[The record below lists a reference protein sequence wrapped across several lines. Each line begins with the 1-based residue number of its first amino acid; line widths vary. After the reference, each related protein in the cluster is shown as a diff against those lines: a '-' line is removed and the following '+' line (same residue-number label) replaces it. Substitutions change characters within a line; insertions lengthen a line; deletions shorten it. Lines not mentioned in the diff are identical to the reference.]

1 MPEFIEVTRA
11 GTGNHEV
18 AFQDKHGK
26 EMFKARS
33 DSLSGAIGFSMT
45 IKASDVE
52 NSSPRVWLLVGLE
65 EDNWW
70 QTYAPPD
77 VNVICVPEADARG
90 AYQYCKDII
99 KWSFKDLRNV
109 LFIGAGALNRAS
121 WLDVDPRER
130 FYEDRG
136 VVDYPWGEVIDLVF
150 EARKKGAT
158 TIVEVP
164 DKPKFRKSAQYKNI
178 VDCMKWERFT
188 IADCCHGRRICV
200 PQGSGAPN
208 IVYVNEATEFLIH
221 GLKAPENVKGVCGMQ
236 HHHASREAV
245 ETHGDGCGK
254 RTSKVSRL
262 LLKMLSERDTK
273 VGDPKACSSVEKLP
287 SGKDRMIIEFCCS
300 KDSSLG
306 KSSNA
311 TRGAHVM
318 RVHEALQAQTKACE
332 SNILKEAER
341 FRKSNPKCPILVFA
355 SLPCTGG
362 SNWIKVNEMGGETEK
377 GKEHRKK
384 FRDLLKAL
392 KRLLRKLAVFSPK
405 IAFELPKTCL
415 YWSWPEVQALIKQH
429 SLRVARIDGCM
440 MGVVDKDGIPLLKAW
455 CIATNV
461 STMLNLKGVTCDN
474 THEHGTPRGQAL
486 KEAGNYTPHMAKLL
500 HNAWRDEARNIR
512 RGSAQSVHVAASCVL
527 VHVSLRCS
535 KSQVQR
541 EFQGTCIIVC
551 PTPGIGFGSSDP
563 NPKCSEGF
571 GSAGSDLHLGKGL
584 GSAGPRTSMDGQQQR
599 PIPPHVPWSRP
610 QDLFSLPY
618 QRSGINIPVGNGM
631 TALRTTCHALRSLRG
646 QPLPGRLE
654 QGMVATNANIAAWV
668 EFGVPAI
675 LLAAVAAP
683 SSPYGFPEVR
693 VRELFRGVVESL
705 LPARSAESYKTV
717 LSHVTTFIK
726 VVKTAISTDSTRQVL
741 QELLDHV
748 IEIDLFKNIDMFVD
762 VLVQDADQGRL
773 DPQHPCLTVVT
784 MDGYLDP
791 NVICRPV
798 VTKSAWIYVTRYND
812 WMRLNSYF
820 RENLPNRRE
829 GLPCMLLTQDFWDLL
844 ELIWSMA
851 KQVGYC
857 LRSHNQVAENTQM
870 NVWDLI
876 EIVVDPPE
884 NVSAAVAHAVNSL
897 QGLSVALHTAH
908 EYLNDSRTVWP
919 SEPSRTTGAELRESL
934 VNATTVVMAPPPTG
948 LGLPAS
954 FSHSSWNQLAAEQN
968 VLRAVHDMYRTHRSW
983 MSEIT
988 NLRAECYS
996 EGREQPPYLKPDPTG
1011 TVFPPAL
1018 NSHPPWVNVQR
1029 QHPAGPASPS
1039 VPEGPAPFVE
1049 EDHPANRSTS
1059 TPSPRQATGAS
1070 FVEARGESAKRQR
1083 GPEDVRSAAS
1093 QPGTAASSSDPRG
1106 AEPTAQPEG
1115 EPDEVRWY
1123 LDPTPDGYMEKF
1135 VKFQSRHRVQ
1145 LGTTIIVHKD
1155 DPTDVLPAR
1164 DQTPKINGKFGTSSE
1179 QIYLR
1184 RVTTHLAKLYGMS
1197 QSNRAGAF
1205 HMATFMKKGD
1215 VEWLRLYKVL
1225 YEKVFLC
1232 TIRQLPT
1239 PGTMFAAVM
1248 QSTATGELGI
1258 FHFNSSPEQ
1267 RALLTAGLRKFSA
1280 SIRQASTP
1288 DVTAVRS
1295 SKTIILADFE
1305 VWTKTKNRLTYTM
1318 ASKLQEKG
1326 WYDAHSYC
1334 QTVDESLDPLLP
1346 EGFQVVATKARDAV
1360 REWRGPGQSIDVTA
1374 HVYLSFRAI
1383 NDLLV
1388 WEHGNATPENMRKW
1402 FVDPIMDLS
1411 DLLQRAVIV
1420 TLNDDPRFI
1429 GKDVGAAMPWAAI
1442 DWIAVELRARGCIV
1456 FTSSLL
1462 WARIAVT
1469 LHKGSDN
1476 FRINPE
1482 EMHLAVAAFDKHLL
1496 QEKIITLCMAPPESM
1511 GDCEPH
1517 LDSVNMETADAKAVF
1532 APSSSDDVR
1541 TASANDDTQERHQR
1555 VVERASELE
1564 GVRGG
1569 VDMTWVDADIAMVS
1583 PEPFYDGETYWIDI
1597 EGLISKHPTAPSGQF
1612 HVCQACVDEFNK
1624 LKNSFQG
1631 EFGPIQSPAYC
1642 PFCSLKAMW
1651 DKDYG
1656 VNKWEEVR
1664 KSERHAA
1671 GCAIFAQKHDFVYQD
1686 GSPVIPK
1693 EDLKSYIFACSK
1705 VAYTNY
1711 GKIVSS
1717 SAGLRLNTKQASE
1730 YTRWAKGRRLSWDFG
1745 YTVDGMA
1752 CLLPLYD
1759 ASNAAYAGFL
1769 HSIFDQDEVK
1779 GMYNGNADPAAEL
1792 MGDTLEVALG
1802 ILTIACRYPSAFET
1816 WGSYED
1822 HLACLRGIERSF
1834 YRFAAAEA
1842 VRITAVE
1849 NRKRRPPRANDAET
1863 IQQIMEY
1870 ENTLLQGEW
1879 HAVLVDRVLPIEEP
1893 VLGTLSPEDQRPEE
1907 FSAAPINS
1915 AEPRGGEPEGED
1927 QAHEGEAL
1935 GSSGVEPEGQED
1947 DDMGVPEASSI
1958 PTMQEPNETELGEIS
1973 RPCEGYVRAL
1983 NALRITAG
1991 MQPPSMCLAC
2001 GNYGHNT
2008 RNCEANGGYNAL
2020 VVNEAF
2026 SIIGKSLAKMHK
2038 SSSTPP
2044 TEIFQRWAEKNLRDA
2059 ARAPQV
2065 PGTASDTPG
2074 GDGESVEPGA
2084 AASSED
2090 SRGPL
2095 PRRRQASISVEDPTV
2110 VVIEVDEEPEETA
2123 TRTLRPKRR
2132 PQPRPDLPEP
2142 KAAPAPRRWIA
2153 NSAGN
2158 ARSFVE
2164 IRYHEPKSCLDIIKS
2179 IEDVSWVGGQSIYEI
2194 GLQSQDATRRLIEQ
2208 EVGGDVATHP
2218 LRSDIDEYPSSNVGY
2233 VNIGKLVIGGDL
2245 RLLPIKGARFAHRH
2259 FSALVPATSS
2269 NDNHRNRDY
2278 HRRIK
2283 SLGYDVQRLLR
2294 HRLANRETNYMHNQ
2308 LPTIPCDTGG
2318 WVMLKD
2324 FIHLENF
2331 WQSGRYY
2338 ARSSARDDNS
2348 EYQRRIQMLIDY
2360 AYYEYRT
2367 NGRIRLQFL
2376 GIKIVAPKPGQ
2387 RASDTPWDGTPGVG
2401 ATQRAQLEEL
2411 GGHRLTHDITSGTLR
2426 RCDNWVQPWAIR
2438 ATSGHSSNS
2447 NSLVRVNDDR
2457 VACHLT
2463 TSLVNQIGGGY
2474 HTTAPELL
2482 ANIVAKGLLP
2492 GGGASGGRVH
2502 SHFGTFPPWDP
2513 RNQTVRTRIPGRPR
2527 SPIAVLYVPAYEL
2540 MRYNAVITIN
2550 GMFLVQRQIPFEA
2563 VKHVWICMPSQGR
2576 YFEFSEVF
2584 KVYSKEL
2591 SKEMVEG
2598 YGDARINPDREPP
2611 KPSVEDLVSTME
2623 GTDAGPH
2630 EGERRE
2636 ILQAIEQAGDTVP
2649 GNIIKRAFQFLSRT
2663 FRRVTTHTTTS
2674 DPLILRVCP
2683 CCGRHTPASFAI
2695 CLTCGRVF
2703 LSMGRIQHVRA
2714 NPEPERIDPEVV
2726 RQALNQAAAVVN
2738 NEVVEIDVEEEPTAE
2753 PVQEDAL
2760 PLRGVQ
2766 NPAGDVEA
2774 NSPRES
2780 VAEPEAEEI
2789 PDEIRDMYR
2798 DVEMEAPNQ
2807 EEVEMDAQNQR
2818 AFVLVGDREGDT
2830 LDDRNERKARL
2841 ALECNVNI
2849 DTDYAACVDHNF
2861 RLYCHLDA
2869 FFAYVLVHKWNLF
2882 EKIIMTPYKKMKDQ
2896 FASGMRHDASG
2907 TWPIVPIDEDTALPR
2922 DLTEDEVRQYA
2933 SSVENQQF
2941 MIERYYANKFV
2952 FYVMRGAIQLGYN
2965 KESFN
2970 LPMIPDEAEDPKAF
2984 AEAGQRVHMFMA
2996 KIIYQ
3001 VLNVRLYSYTK
3012 PNAEIP
3018 YHAAFKYI
3026 NPIQL
3031 LSLMDSQKVSVNN
3044 LLVMRDSGCALPN
3057 QYSKKL
3063 DRWLSDQKKDMSI
3076 LKLKPTQYLEN
3087 PKASALYLAYDP
3099 SASAPSVTSSGGS
3112 RHPEADETDMPARAK
3127 ARMSQPKPKTSHPG
3141 TPQAAPKDPRGQSR
3155 KGSGKK
3161 G

>member
-1 MPEFIEVTRA
+1 
-11 GTGNHEV
+11 
-18 AFQDKHGK
+18 
-26 EMFKARS
+26 
-33 DSLSGAIGFSMT
+33 
-45 IKASDVE
+45 
-52 NSSPRVWLLVGLE
+52 
-65 EDNWW
+65 
-70 QTYAPPD
+70 
-77 VNVICVPEADARG
+77 
-90 AYQYCKDII
+90 
-99 KWSFKDLRNV
+99 
-109 LFIGAGALNRAS
+109 
-121 WLDVDPRER
+121 
-130 FYEDRG
+130 
-136 VVDYPWGEVIDLVF
+136 
-150 EARKKGAT
+150 
-158 TIVEVP
+158 
-164 DKPKFRKSAQYKNI
+164 
-178 VDCMKWERFT
+178 
-188 IADCCHGRRICV
+188 
-200 PQGSGAPN
+200 
-208 IVYVNEATEFLIH
+208 
-221 GLKAPENVKGVCGMQ
+221 
-236 HHHASREAV
+236 
-245 ETHGDGCGK
+245 
-254 RTSKVSRL
+254 
-262 LLKMLSERDTK
+262 
-273 VGDPKACSSVEKLP
+273 
-287 SGKDRMIIEFCCS
+287 
-300 KDSSLG
+300 
-306 KSSNA
+306 
-311 TRGAHVM
+311 
-318 RVHEALQAQTKACE
+318 
-332 SNILKEAER
+332 
-341 FRKSNPKCPILVFA
+341 
-355 SLPCTGG
+355 
-362 SNWIKVNEMGGETEK
+362 
-377 GKEHRKK
+377 
-384 FRDLLKAL
+384 
-392 KRLLRKLAVFSPK
+392 
-405 IAFELPKTCL
+405 
-415 YWSWPEVQALIKQH
+415 
-429 SLRVARIDGCM
+429 
-440 MGVVDKDGIPLLKAW
+440 
-455 CIATNV
+455 
-461 STMLNLKGVTCDN
+461 
-474 THEHGTPRGQAL
+474 
-486 KEAGNYTPHMAKLL
+486 
-500 HNAWRDEARNIR
+500 
-512 RGSAQSVHVAASCVL
+512 
-527 VHVSLRCS
+527 
-535 KSQVQR
+535 
-541 EFQGTCIIVC
+541 
-551 PTPGIGFGSSDP
+551 
-563 NPKCSEGF
+563 
-571 GSAGSDLHLGKGL
+571 
-584 GSAGPRTSMDGQQQR
+584 
-599 PIPPHVPWSRP
+599 
-610 QDLFSLPY
+610 
-618 QRSGINIPVGNGM
+618 
-631 TALRTTCHALRSLRG
+631 
-646 QPLPGRLE
+646 
-654 QGMVATNANIAAWV
+654 
-668 EFGVPAI
+668 
-675 LLAAVAAP
+675 
-683 SSPYGFPEVR
+683 
-693 VRELFRGVVESL
+693 
-705 LPARSAESYKTV
+705 
-717 LSHVTTFIK
+717 
-726 VVKTAISTDSTRQVL
+726 
-741 QELLDHV
+741 
-748 IEIDLFKNIDMFVD
+748 
-762 VLVQDADQGRL
+762 
-773 DPQHPCLTVVT
+773 
-784 MDGYLDP
+784 
-791 NVICRPV
+791 
-798 VTKSAWIYVTRYND
+798 
-812 WMRLNSYF
+812 
-820 RENLPNRRE
+820 
-829 GLPCMLLTQDFWDLL
+829 
-844 ELIWSMA
+844 
-851 KQVGYC
+851 
-857 LRSHNQVAENTQM
+857 
-870 NVWDLI
+870 
-876 EIVVDPPE
+876 
-884 NVSAAVAHAVNSL
+884 
-897 QGLSVALHTAH
+897 
-908 EYLNDSRTVWP
+908 
-919 SEPSRTTGAELRESL
+919 
-934 VNATTVVMAPPPTG
+934 
-948 LGLPAS
+948 
-954 FSHSSWNQLAAEQN
+954 
-968 VLRAVHDMYRTHRSW
+968 
-983 MSEIT
+983 
-988 NLRAECYS
+988 
-996 EGREQPPYLKPDPTG
+996 
-1011 TVFPPAL
+1011 
-1018 NSHPPWVNVQR
+1018 
-1029 QHPAGPASPS
+1029 
-1039 VPEGPAPFVE
+1039 
-1049 EDHPANRSTS
+1049 
-1059 TPSPRQATGAS
+1059 
-1070 FVEARGESAKRQR
+1070 
-1083 GPEDVRSAAS
+1083 
-1093 QPGTAASSSDPRG
+1093 
-1106 AEPTAQPEG
+1106 
-1115 EPDEVRWY
+1115 
-1123 LDPTPDGYMEKF
+1123 
-1135 VKFQSRHRVQ
+1135 
-1145 LGTTIIVHKD
+1145 
-1155 DPTDVLPAR
+1155 
-1164 DQTPKINGKFGTSSE
+1164 
-1179 QIYLR
+1179 
-1184 RVTTHLAKLYGMS
+1184 
-1197 QSNRAGAF
+1197 
-1205 HMATFMKKGD
+1205 
-1215 VEWLRLYKVL
+1215 
-1225 YEKVFLC
+1225 
-1232 TIRQLPT
+1232 
-1239 PGTMFAAVM
+1239 
-1248 QSTATGELGI
+1248 
-1258 FHFNSSPEQ
+1258 
-1267 RALLTAGLRKFSA
+1267 
-1280 SIRQASTP
+1280 
-1288 DVTAVRS
+1288 
-1295 SKTIILADFE
+1295 
-1305 VWTKTKNRLTYTM
+1305 
-1318 ASKLQEKG
+1318 
-1326 WYDAHSYC
+1326 
-1334 QTVDESLDPLLP
+1334 
-1346 EGFQVVATKARDAV
+1346 
-1360 REWRGPGQSIDVTA
+1360 
-1374 HVYLSFRAI
+1374 
-1383 NDLLV
+1383 
-1388 WEHGNATPENMRKW
+1388 
-1402 FVDPIMDLS
+1402 
-1411 DLLQRAVIV
+1411 
-1420 TLNDDPRFI
+1420 
-1429 GKDVGAAMPWAAI
+1429 
-1442 DWIAVELRARGCIV
+1442 
-1456 FTSSLL
+1456 
-1462 WARIAVT
+1462 
-1469 LHKGSDN
+1469 
-1476 FRINPE
+1476 
-1482 EMHLAVAAFDKHLL
+1482 
-1496 QEKIITLCMAPPESM
+1496 
-1511 GDCEPH
+1511 
-1517 LDSVNMETADAKAVF
+1517 
-1532 APSSSDDVR
+1532 
-1541 TASANDDTQERHQR
+1541 
-1555 VVERASELE
+1555 
-1564 GVRGG
+1564 
-1569 VDMTWVDADIAMVS
+1569 
-1583 PEPFYDGETYWIDI
+1583 
-1597 EGLISKHPTAPSGQF
+1597 
-1612 HVCQACVDEFNK
+1612 
-1624 LKNSFQG
+1624 
-1631 EFGPIQSPAYC
+1631 
-1642 PFCSLKAMW
+1642 
-1651 DKDYG
+1651 
-1656 VNKWEEVR
+1656 
-1664 KSERHAA
+1664 
-1671 GCAIFAQKHDFVYQD
+1671 
-1686 GSPVIPK
+1686 
-1693 EDLKSYIFACSK
+1693 
-1705 VAYTNY
+1705 
-1711 GKIVSS
+1711 
-1717 SAGLRLNTKQASE
+1717 
-1730 YTRWAKGRRLSWDFG
+1730 
-1745 YTVDGMA
+1745 
-1752 CLLPLYD
+1752 
-1759 ASNAAYAGFL
+1759 
-1769 HSIFDQDEVK
+1769 
-1779 GMYNGNADPAAEL
+1779 
-1792 MGDTLEVALG
+1792 
-1802 ILTIACRYPSAFET
+1802 
-1816 WGSYED
+1816 
-1822 HLACLRGIERSF
+1822 
-1834 YRFAAAEA
+1834 
-1842 VRITAVE
+1842 
-1849 NRKRRPPRANDAET
+1849 
-1863 IQQIMEY
+1863 
-1870 ENTLLQGEW
+1870 
-1879 HAVLVDRVLPIEEP
+1879 
-1893 VLGTLSPEDQRPEE
+1893 
-1907 FSAAPINS
+1907 
-1915 AEPRGGEPEGED
+1915 
-1927 QAHEGEAL
+1927 
-1935 GSSGVEPEGQED
+1935 
-1947 DDMGVPEASSI
+1947 
-1958 PTMQEPNETELGEIS
+1958 
-1973 RPCEGYVRAL
+1973 
-1983 NALRITAG
+1983 
-1991 MQPPSMCLAC
+1991 MCLAC

-2110 VVIEVDEEPEETA
+2110 VVIEVDEEPEEAA
-2123 TRTLRPKRR
+2123 TRMLRPKRR
-2132 PQPRPDLPEP
+2132 PQPRSDLPEP

-2153 NSAGN
+2153 NNAGN

-2324 FIHLENF
+2324 FINLENF

-2598 YGDARINPDREPP
+2598 YGDARINPDRDPP

-2636 ILQAIEQAGDTVP
+2636 VLQAIEQAGDTVP

-2738 NEVVEIDVEEEPTAE
+2738 NEVVEIEVEDEPPSE

-2766 NPAGDVEA
+2766 NPAGDAEA

-2818 AFVLVGDREGDT
+2818 AFVLVGDREGDS

-2922 DLTEDEVRQYA
+2922 DLMEDEVRQYA

-3026 NPIQL
+3026 NPSQL

-3141 TPQAAPKDPRGQSR
+3141 TPQAAPKDPRGHSR

>member
-1 MPEFIEVTRA
+1 
-11 GTGNHEV
+11 
-18 AFQDKHGK
+18 
-26 EMFKARS
+26 
-33 DSLSGAIGFSMT
+33 
-45 IKASDVE
+45 
-52 NSSPRVWLLVGLE
+52 
-65 EDNWW
+65 
-70 QTYAPPD
+70 
-77 VNVICVPEADARG
+77 
-90 AYQYCKDII
+90 
-99 KWSFKDLRNV
+99 
-109 LFIGAGALNRAS
+109 
-121 WLDVDPRER
+121 
-130 FYEDRG
+130 
-136 VVDYPWGEVIDLVF
+136 
-150 EARKKGAT
+150 
-158 TIVEVP
+158 
-164 DKPKFRKSAQYKNI
+164 
-178 VDCMKWERFT
+178 
-188 IADCCHGRRICV
+188 
-200 PQGSGAPN
+200 
-208 IVYVNEATEFLIH
+208 
-221 GLKAPENVKGVCGMQ
+221 
-236 HHHASREAV
+236 
-245 ETHGDGCGK
+245 
-254 RTSKVSRL
+254 
-262 LLKMLSERDTK
+262 
-273 VGDPKACSSVEKLP
+273 
-287 SGKDRMIIEFCCS
+287 
-300 KDSSLG
+300 
-306 KSSNA
+306 
-311 TRGAHVM
+311 
-318 RVHEALQAQTKACE
+318 
-332 SNILKEAER
+332 
-341 FRKSNPKCPILVFA
+341 
-355 SLPCTGG
+355 
-362 SNWIKVNEMGGETEK
+362 
-377 GKEHRKK
+377 
-384 FRDLLKAL
+384 
-392 KRLLRKLAVFSPK
+392 
-405 IAFELPKTCL
+405 
-415 YWSWPEVQALIKQH
+415 
-429 SLRVARIDGCM
+429 
-440 MGVVDKDGIPLLKAW
+440 
-455 CIATNV
+455 
-461 STMLNLKGVTCDN
+461 
-474 THEHGTPRGQAL
+474 
-486 KEAGNYTPHMAKLL
+486 
-500 HNAWRDEARNIR
+500 
-512 RGSAQSVHVAASCVL
+512 
-527 VHVSLRCS
+527 
-535 KSQVQR
+535 
-541 EFQGTCIIVC
+541 
-551 PTPGIGFGSSDP
+551 
-563 NPKCSEGF
+563 
-571 GSAGSDLHLGKGL
+571 
-584 GSAGPRTSMDGQQQR
+584 
-599 PIPPHVPWSRP
+599 
-610 QDLFSLPY
+610 
-618 QRSGINIPVGNGM
+618 
-631 TALRTTCHALRSLRG
+631 
-646 QPLPGRLE
+646 
-654 QGMVATNANIAAWV
+654 
-668 EFGVPAI
+668 
-675 LLAAVAAP
+675 
-683 SSPYGFPEVR
+683 
-693 VRELFRGVVESL
+693 
-705 LPARSAESYKTV
+705 
-717 LSHVTTFIK
+717 
-726 VVKTAISTDSTRQVL
+726 
-741 QELLDHV
+741 
-748 IEIDLFKNIDMFVD
+748 
-762 VLVQDADQGRL
+762 
-773 DPQHPCLTVVT
+773 
-784 MDGYLDP
+784 
-791 NVICRPV
+791 
-798 VTKSAWIYVTRYND
+798 
-812 WMRLNSYF
+812 
-820 RENLPNRRE
+820 
-829 GLPCMLLTQDFWDLL
+829 
-844 ELIWSMA
+844 
-851 KQVGYC
+851 
-857 LRSHNQVAENTQM
+857 
-870 NVWDLI
+870 
-876 EIVVDPPE
+876 
-884 NVSAAVAHAVNSL
+884 
-897 QGLSVALHTAH
+897 
-908 EYLNDSRTVWP
+908 
-919 SEPSRTTGAELRESL
+919 
-934 VNATTVVMAPPPTG
+934 
-948 LGLPAS
+948 
-954 FSHSSWNQLAAEQN
+954 
-968 VLRAVHDMYRTHRSW
+968 
-983 MSEIT
+983 
-988 NLRAECYS
+988 
-996 EGREQPPYLKPDPTG
+996 
-1011 TVFPPAL
+1011 
-1018 NSHPPWVNVQR
+1018 
-1029 QHPAGPASPS
+1029 
-1039 VPEGPAPFVE
+1039 
-1049 EDHPANRSTS
+1049 
-1059 TPSPRQATGAS
+1059 
-1070 FVEARGESAKRQR
+1070 
-1083 GPEDVRSAAS
+1083 
-1093 QPGTAASSSDPRG
+1093 
-1106 AEPTAQPEG
+1106 
-1115 EPDEVRWY
+1115 
-1123 LDPTPDGYMEKF
+1123 
-1135 VKFQSRHRVQ
+1135 
-1145 LGTTIIVHKD
+1145 
-1155 DPTDVLPAR
+1155 
-1164 DQTPKINGKFGTSSE
+1164 
-1179 QIYLR
+1179 
-1184 RVTTHLAKLYGMS
+1184 
-1197 QSNRAGAF
+1197 
-1205 HMATFMKKGD
+1205 
-1215 VEWLRLYKVL
+1215 
-1225 YEKVFLC
+1225 
-1232 TIRQLPT
+1232 
-1239 PGTMFAAVM
+1239 
-1248 QSTATGELGI
+1248 
-1258 FHFNSSPEQ
+1258 
-1267 RALLTAGLRKFSA
+1267 
-1280 SIRQASTP
+1280 
-1288 DVTAVRS
+1288 
-1295 SKTIILADFE
+1295 
-1305 VWTKTKNRLTYTM
+1305 
-1318 ASKLQEKG
+1318 
-1326 WYDAHSYC
+1326 
-1334 QTVDESLDPLLP
+1334 
-1346 EGFQVVATKARDAV
+1346 
-1360 REWRGPGQSIDVTA
+1360 
-1374 HVYLSFRAI
+1374 
-1383 NDLLV
+1383 
-1388 WEHGNATPENMRKW
+1388 
-1402 FVDPIMDLS
+1402 
-1411 DLLQRAVIV
+1411 
-1420 TLNDDPRFI
+1420 
-1429 GKDVGAAMPWAAI
+1429 
-1442 DWIAVELRARGCIV
+1442 
-1456 FTSSLL
+1456 
-1462 WARIAVT
+1462 
-1469 LHKGSDN
+1469 
-1476 FRINPE
+1476 
-1482 EMHLAVAAFDKHLL
+1482 
-1496 QEKIITLCMAPPESM
+1496 
-1511 GDCEPH
+1511 
-1517 LDSVNMETADAKAVF
+1517 
-1532 APSSSDDVR
+1532 
-1541 TASANDDTQERHQR
+1541 
-1555 VVERASELE
+1555 
-1564 GVRGG
+1564 
-1569 VDMTWVDADIAMVS
+1569 MTWVDADIGMVS

-1759 ASNAAYAGFL
+1759 AGNAAYAGFL

-1802 ILTIACRYPSAFET
+1802 ILTIACRYPSAFEA

-1907 FSAAPINS
+1907 FSAAPVPS

-2110 VVIEVDEEPEETA
+2110 VVIEVDEEPEEAA
-2123 TRTLRPKRR
+2123 TRMLRPKRR

-2153 NSAGN
+2153 NNAGN

-2194 GLQSQDATRRLIEQ
+2194 GLESQDATRRLIEQ

-2218 LRSDIDEYPSSNVGY
+2218 LRSDIDEYPSSNMGY

-2502 SHFGTFPPWDP
+2502 SHFGTSFPPWDP

-2598 YGDARINPDREPP
+2598 YGDARINPDRDPP

-2623 GTDAGPH
+2623 GTDAGAH

-2738 NEVVEIDVEEEPTAE
+2738 NEVVEIDVEEEPTSE

-2807 EEVEMDAQNQR
+2807 EEVEIDAQNQR

-2922 DLTEDEVRQYA
+2922 DLMEDEVRQYA

-3141 TPQAAPKDPRGQSR
+3141 TPQAAPKDPRGHSR

>member
-1 MPEFIEVTRA
+1 M
-11 GTGNHEV
+11 
-18 AFQDKHGK
+18 
-26 EMFKARS
+26 
-33 DSLSGAIGFSMT
+33 
-45 IKASDVE
+45 
-52 NSSPRVWLLVGLE
+52 
-65 EDNWW
+65 
-70 QTYAPPD
+70 
-77 VNVICVPEADARG
+77 
-90 AYQYCKDII
+90 
-99 KWSFKDLRNV
+99 
-109 LFIGAGALNRAS
+109 
-121 WLDVDPRER
+121 
-130 FYEDRG
+130 
-136 VVDYPWGEVIDLVF
+136 
-150 EARKKGAT
+150 
-158 TIVEVP
+158 
-164 DKPKFRKSAQYKNI
+164 
-178 VDCMKWERFT
+178 
-188 IADCCHGRRICV
+188 
-200 PQGSGAPN
+200 
-208 IVYVNEATEFLIH
+208 
-221 GLKAPENVKGVCGMQ
+221 
-236 HHHASREAV
+236 
-245 ETHGDGCGK
+245 
-254 RTSKVSRL
+254 
-262 LLKMLSERDTK
+262 
-273 VGDPKACSSVEKLP
+273 
-287 SGKDRMIIEFCCS
+287 
-300 KDSSLG
+300 
-306 KSSNA
+306 
-311 TRGAHVM
+311 
-318 RVHEALQAQTKACE
+318 
-332 SNILKEAER
+332 
-341 FRKSNPKCPILVFA
+341 
-355 SLPCTGG
+355 
-362 SNWIKVNEMGGETEK
+362 
-377 GKEHRKK
+377 
-384 FRDLLKAL
+384 
-392 KRLLRKLAVFSPK
+392 
-405 IAFELPKTCL
+405 
-415 YWSWPEVQALIKQH
+415 
-429 SLRVARIDGCM
+429 
-440 MGVVDKDGIPLLKAW
+440 
-455 CIATNV
+455 
-461 STMLNLKGVTCDN
+461 
-474 THEHGTPRGQAL
+474 
-486 KEAGNYTPHMAKLL
+486 
-500 HNAWRDEARNIR
+500 
-512 RGSAQSVHVAASCVL
+512 AASCVL

-535 KSQVQR
+535 NSQVQH

-563 NPKCSEGF
+563 SPKCSEGF

-584 GSAGPRTSMDGQQQR
+584 GSAGPRTSMDGQQPR

-798 VTKSAWIYVTRYND
+798 VTKSPWIYVTRYND

-857 LRSHNQVAENTQM
+857 LRSHNQVAEHTQM

-876 EIVVDPPE
+876 ESVVDPPE

-897 QGLSVALHTAH
+897 QGLSVAMHTAH

-1070 FVEARGESAKRQR
+1070 FAEARGESAKRQR

-1179 QIYLR
+1179 QVYLR

-1197 QSNRAGAF
+1197 QSNLAGAF

-1258 FHFNSSPEQ
+1258 FHLNSSPEQ

-1717 SAGLRLNTKQASE
+1717 SAG
-1730 YTRWAKGRRLSWDFG
+1730 
-1745 YTVDGMA
+1745 
-1752 CLLPLYD
+1752 C
-1759 ASNAAYAGFL
+1759 
-1769 HSIFDQDEVK
+1769 
-1779 GMYNGNADPAAEL
+1779 
-1792 MGDTLEVALG
+1792 
-1802 ILTIACRYPSAFET
+1802 
-1816 WGSYED
+1816 
-1822 HLACLRGIERSF
+1822 
-1834 YRFAAAEA
+1834 
-1842 VRITAVE
+1842 
-1849 NRKRRPPRANDAET
+1849 
-1863 IQQIMEY
+1863 
-1870 ENTLLQGEW
+1870 
-1879 HAVLVDRVLPIEEP
+1879 
-1893 VLGTLSPEDQRPEE
+1893 
-1907 FSAAPINS
+1907 
-1915 AEPRGGEPEGED
+1915 EGE
-1927 QAHEGEAL
+1927 
-1935 GSSGVEPEGQED
+1935 
-1947 DDMGVPEASSI
+1947 
-1958 PTMQEPNETELGEIS
+1958 
-1973 RPCEGYVRAL
+1973 
-1983 NALRITAG
+1983 
-1991 MQPPSMCLAC
+1991 
-2001 GNYGHNT
+2001 
-2008 RNCEANGGYNAL
+2008 
-2020 VVNEAF
+2020 
-2026 SIIGKSLAKMHK
+2026 
-2038 SSSTPP
+2038 
-2044 TEIFQRWAEKNLRDA
+2044 
-2059 ARAPQV
+2059 
-2065 PGTASDTPG
+2065 
-2074 GDGESVEPGA
+2074 
-2084 AASSED
+2084 
-2090 SRGPL
+2090 
-2095 PRRRQASISVEDPTV
+2095 TV
-2110 VVIEVDEEPEETA
+2110 VVG
-2123 TRTLRPKRR
+2123 LRVHGGRHG
-2132 PQPRPDLPEP
+2132 LP
-2142 KAAPAPRRWIA
+2142 
-2153 NSAGN
+2153 
-2158 ARSFVE
+2158 
-2164 IRYHEPKSCLDIIKS
+2164 L
-2179 IEDVSWVGGQSIYEI
+2179 
-2194 GLQSQDATRRLIEQ
+2194 
-2208 EVGGDVATHP
+2208 
-2218 LRSDIDEYPSSNVGY
+2218 
-2233 VNIGKLVIGGDL
+2233 
-2245 RLLPIKGARFAHRH
+2245 
-2259 FSALVPATSS
+2259 ALV
-2269 NDNHRNRDY
+2269 RCRQ
-2278 HRRIK
+2278 R
-2283 SLGYDVQRLLR
+2283 SLCRL
-2294 HRLANRETNYMHNQ
+2294 
-2308 LPTIPCDTGG
+2308 
-2318 WVMLKD
+2318 
-2324 FIHLENF
+2324 
-2331 WQSGRYY
+2331 
-2338 ARSSARDDNS
+2338 
-2348 EYQRRIQMLIDY
+2348 
-2360 AYYEYRT
+2360 
-2367 NGRIRLQFL
+2367 
-2376 GIKIVAPKPGQ
+2376 
-2387 RASDTPWDGTPGVG
+2387 
-2401 ATQRAQLEEL
+2401 
-2411 GGHRLTHDITSGTLR
+2411 
-2426 RCDNWVQPWAIR
+2426 
-2438 ATSGHSSNS
+2438 
-2447 NSLVRVNDDR
+2447 
-2457 VACHLT
+2457 
-2463 TSLVNQIGGGY
+2463 
-2474 HTTAPELL
+2474 
-2482 ANIVAKGLLP
+2482 
-2492 GGGASGGRVH
+2492 
-2502 SHFGTFPPWDP
+2502 PP
-2513 RNQTVRTRIPGRPR
+2513 
-2527 SPIAVLYVPAYEL
+2527 
-2540 MRYNAVITIN
+2540 
-2550 GMFLVQRQIPFEA
+2550 
-2563 VKHVWICMPSQGR
+2563 
-2576 YFEFSEVF
+2576 
-2584 KVYSKEL
+2584 
-2591 SKEMVEG
+2591 
-2598 YGDARINPDREPP
+2598 
-2611 KPSVEDLVSTME
+2611 
-2623 GTDAGPH
+2623 
-2630 EGERRE
+2630 
-2636 ILQAIEQAGDTVP
+2636 
-2649 GNIIKRAFQFLSRT
+2649 
-2663 FRRVTTHTTTS
+2663 
-2674 DPLILRVCP
+2674 
-2683 CCGRHTPASFAI
+2683 
-2695 CLTCGRVF
+2695 
-2703 LSMGRIQHVRA
+2703 
-2714 NPEPERIDPEVV
+2714 
-2726 RQALNQAAAVVN
+2726 
-2738 NEVVEIDVEEEPTAE
+2738 
-2753 PVQEDAL
+2753 
-2760 PLRGVQ
+2760 
-2766 NPAGDVEA
+2766 
-2774 NSPRES
+2774 
-2780 VAEPEAEEI
+2780 
-2789 PDEIRDMYR
+2789 
-2798 DVEMEAPNQ
+2798 
-2807 EEVEMDAQNQR
+2807 
-2818 AFVLVGDREGDT
+2818 
-2830 LDDRNERKARL
+2830 
-2841 ALECNVNI
+2841 
-2849 DTDYAACVDHNF
+2849 
-2861 RLYCHLDA
+2861 
-2869 FFAYVLVHKWNLF
+2869 
-2882 EKIIMTPYKKMKDQ
+2882 
-2896 FASGMRHDASG
+2896 
-2907 TWPIVPIDEDTALPR
+2907 
-2922 DLTEDEVRQYA
+2922 
-2933 SSVENQQF
+2933 
-2941 MIERYYANKFV
+2941 
-2952 FYVMRGAIQLGYN
+2952 
-2965 KESFN
+2965 
-2970 LPMIPDEAEDPKAF
+2970 
-2984 AEAGQRVHMFMA
+2984 
-2996 KIIYQ
+2996 
-3001 VLNVRLYSYTK
+3001 
-3012 PNAEIP
+3012 
-3018 YHAAFKYI
+3018 
-3026 NPIQL
+3026 
-3031 LSLMDSQKVSVNN
+3031 
-3044 LLVMRDSGCALPN
+3044 
-3057 QYSKKL
+3057 
-3063 DRWLSDQKKDMSI
+3063 
-3076 LKLKPTQYLEN
+3076 
-3087 PKASALYLAYDP
+3087 
-3099 SASAPSVTSSGGS
+3099 
-3112 RHPEADETDMPARAK
+3112 
-3127 ARMSQPKPKTSHPG
+3127 
-3141 TPQAAPKDPRGQSR
+3141 
-3155 KGSGKK
+3155 
-3161 G
+3161 

>member
-1 MPEFIEVTRA
+1 
-11 GTGNHEV
+11 
-18 AFQDKHGK
+18 
-26 EMFKARS
+26 
-33 DSLSGAIGFSMT
+33 
-45 IKASDVE
+45 
-52 NSSPRVWLLVGLE
+52 
-65 EDNWW
+65 
-70 QTYAPPD
+70 
-77 VNVICVPEADARG
+77 
-90 AYQYCKDII
+90 
-99 KWSFKDLRNV
+99 
-109 LFIGAGALNRAS
+109 
-121 WLDVDPRER
+121 
-130 FYEDRG
+130 
-136 VVDYPWGEVIDLVF
+136 
-150 EARKKGAT
+150 
-158 TIVEVP
+158 
-164 DKPKFRKSAQYKNI
+164 
-178 VDCMKWERFT
+178 
-188 IADCCHGRRICV
+188 
-200 PQGSGAPN
+200 
-208 IVYVNEATEFLIH
+208 
-221 GLKAPENVKGVCGMQ
+221 
-236 HHHASREAV
+236 
-245 ETHGDGCGK
+245 
-254 RTSKVSRL
+254 
-262 LLKMLSERDTK
+262 
-273 VGDPKACSSVEKLP
+273 
-287 SGKDRMIIEFCCS
+287 
-300 KDSSLG
+300 
-306 KSSNA
+306 
-311 TRGAHVM
+311 
-318 RVHEALQAQTKACE
+318 
-332 SNILKEAER
+332 
-341 FRKSNPKCPILVFA
+341 
-355 SLPCTGG
+355 
-362 SNWIKVNEMGGETEK
+362 
-377 GKEHRKK
+377 
-384 FRDLLKAL
+384 
-392 KRLLRKLAVFSPK
+392 
-405 IAFELPKTCL
+405 
-415 YWSWPEVQALIKQH
+415 
-429 SLRVARIDGCM
+429 
-440 MGVVDKDGIPLLKAW
+440 
-455 CIATNV
+455 
-461 STMLNLKGVTCDN
+461 
-474 THEHGTPRGQAL
+474 
-486 KEAGNYTPHMAKLL
+486 
-500 HNAWRDEARNIR
+500 
-512 RGSAQSVHVAASCVL
+512 
-527 VHVSLRCS
+527 
-535 KSQVQR
+535 
-541 EFQGTCIIVC
+541 
-551 PTPGIGFGSSDP
+551 
-563 NPKCSEGF
+563 
-571 GSAGSDLHLGKGL
+571 
-584 GSAGPRTSMDGQQQR
+584 
-599 PIPPHVPWSRP
+599 
-610 QDLFSLPY
+610 
-618 QRSGINIPVGNGM
+618 
-631 TALRTTCHALRSLRG
+631 
-646 QPLPGRLE
+646 
-654 QGMVATNANIAAWV
+654 
-668 EFGVPAI
+668 
-675 LLAAVAAP
+675 
-683 SSPYGFPEVR
+683 
-693 VRELFRGVVESL
+693 
-705 LPARSAESYKTV
+705 
-717 LSHVTTFIK
+717 
-726 VVKTAISTDSTRQVL
+726 
-741 QELLDHV
+741 
-748 IEIDLFKNIDMFVD
+748 
-762 VLVQDADQGRL
+762 
-773 DPQHPCLTVVT
+773 
-784 MDGYLDP
+784 
-791 NVICRPV
+791 
-798 VTKSAWIYVTRYND
+798 
-812 WMRLNSYF
+812 
-820 RENLPNRRE
+820 
-829 GLPCMLLTQDFWDLL
+829 
-844 ELIWSMA
+844 
-851 KQVGYC
+851 
-857 LRSHNQVAENTQM
+857 
-870 NVWDLI
+870 
-876 EIVVDPPE
+876 
-884 NVSAAVAHAVNSL
+884 
-897 QGLSVALHTAH
+897 
-908 EYLNDSRTVWP
+908 
-919 SEPSRTTGAELRESL
+919 
-934 VNATTVVMAPPPTG
+934 
-948 LGLPAS
+948 
-954 FSHSSWNQLAAEQN
+954 
-968 VLRAVHDMYRTHRSW
+968 
-983 MSEIT
+983 
-988 NLRAECYS
+988 
-996 EGREQPPYLKPDPTG
+996 
-1011 TVFPPAL
+1011 
-1018 NSHPPWVNVQR
+1018 
-1029 QHPAGPASPS
+1029 
-1039 VPEGPAPFVE
+1039 
-1049 EDHPANRSTS
+1049 
-1059 TPSPRQATGAS
+1059 
-1070 FVEARGESAKRQR
+1070 
-1083 GPEDVRSAAS
+1083 
-1093 QPGTAASSSDPRG
+1093 
-1106 AEPTAQPEG
+1106 
-1115 EPDEVRWY
+1115 
-1123 LDPTPDGYMEKF
+1123 
-1135 VKFQSRHRVQ
+1135 
-1145 LGTTIIVHKD
+1145 
-1155 DPTDVLPAR
+1155 
-1164 DQTPKINGKFGTSSE
+1164 
-1179 QIYLR
+1179 
-1184 RVTTHLAKLYGMS
+1184 
-1197 QSNRAGAF
+1197 
-1205 HMATFMKKGD
+1205 
-1215 VEWLRLYKVL
+1215 
-1225 YEKVFLC
+1225 
-1232 TIRQLPT
+1232 
-1239 PGTMFAAVM
+1239 
-1248 QSTATGELGI
+1248 
-1258 FHFNSSPEQ
+1258 
-1267 RALLTAGLRKFSA
+1267 
-1280 SIRQASTP
+1280 
-1288 DVTAVRS
+1288 
-1295 SKTIILADFE
+1295 
-1305 VWTKTKNRLTYTM
+1305 
-1318 ASKLQEKG
+1318 
-1326 WYDAHSYC
+1326 
-1334 QTVDESLDPLLP
+1334 
-1346 EGFQVVATKARDAV
+1346 
-1360 REWRGPGQSIDVTA
+1360 
-1374 HVYLSFRAI
+1374 
-1383 NDLLV
+1383 
-1388 WEHGNATPENMRKW
+1388 
-1402 FVDPIMDLS
+1402 
-1411 DLLQRAVIV
+1411 
-1420 TLNDDPRFI
+1420 
-1429 GKDVGAAMPWAAI
+1429 
-1442 DWIAVELRARGCIV
+1442 
-1456 FTSSLL
+1456 
-1462 WARIAVT
+1462 
-1469 LHKGSDN
+1469 
-1476 FRINPE
+1476 
-1482 EMHLAVAAFDKHLL
+1482 
-1496 QEKIITLCMAPPESM
+1496 
-1511 GDCEPH
+1511 
-1517 LDSVNMETADAKAVF
+1517 
-1532 APSSSDDVR
+1532 
-1541 TASANDDTQERHQR
+1541 
-1555 VVERASELE
+1555 
-1564 GVRGG
+1564 
-1569 VDMTWVDADIAMVS
+1569 
-1583 PEPFYDGETYWIDI
+1583 
-1597 EGLISKHPTAPSGQF
+1597 
-1612 HVCQACVDEFNK
+1612 
-1624 LKNSFQG
+1624 
-1631 EFGPIQSPAYC
+1631 
-1642 PFCSLKAMW
+1642 
-1651 DKDYG
+1651 
-1656 VNKWEEVR
+1656 
-1664 KSERHAA
+1664 
-1671 GCAIFAQKHDFVYQD
+1671 
-1686 GSPVIPK
+1686 
-1693 EDLKSYIFACSK
+1693 
-1705 VAYTNY
+1705 
-1711 GKIVSS
+1711 
-1717 SAGLRLNTKQASE
+1717 
-1730 YTRWAKGRRLSWDFG
+1730 
-1745 YTVDGMA
+1745 MA

-1759 ASNAAYAGFL
+1759 AGNAAYAGFL

-1802 ILTIACRYPSAFET
+1802 ILTIACRYPSAFEA

-1863 IQQIMEY
+1863 IQQITEY
-1870 ENTLLQGEW
+1870 ENNLLQGEW

-1907 FSAAPINS
+1907 FSAAPVPS

-1973 RPCEGYVRAL
+1973 RPCESYVRAL

-2110 VVIEVDEEPEETA
+2110 VVIEVDEEPEEAA
-2123 TRTLRPKRR
+2123 TRMLRPKRR

-2153 NSAGN
+2153 NNAGN

-2194 GLQSQDATRRLIEQ
+2194 GLESQDATRRLIEQ

-2218 LRSDIDEYPSSNVGY
+2218 LRSDIDEYPSSNMGY

-2318 WVMLKD
+2318 GVMLKD

-2598 YGDARINPDREPP
+2598 YGDARINPDRDPP
-2611 KPSVEDLVSTME
+2611 KPSVEGLVSTME

-2738 NEVVEIDVEEEPTAE
+2738 NEVVEIEVEDEPPSE

-2818 AFVLVGDREGDT
+2818 AFVLVGDREGDS

-2922 DLTEDEVRQYA
+2922 DLMEDEVRQYA

-2996 KIIYQ
+2996 KNHLSG
-3001 VLNVRLYSYTK
+3001 VERE
-3012 PNAEIP
+3012 A
-3018 YHAAFKYI
+3018 
-3026 NPIQL
+3026 L
-3031 LSLMDSQKVSVNN
+3031 LLHE
-3044 LLVMRDSGCALPN
+3044 
-3057 QYSKKL
+3057 
-3063 DRWLSDQKKDMSI
+3063 
-3076 LKLKPTQYLEN
+3076 TQ
-3087 PKASALYLAYDP
+3087 
-3099 SASAPSVTSSGGS
+3099 
-3112 RHPEADETDMPARAK
+3112 R
-3127 ARMSQPKPKTSHPG
+3127 
-3141 TPQAAPKDPRGQSR
+3141 
-3155 KGSGKK
+3155 
-3161 G
+3161 